1 MTLAAQHKNL
11 DWVQLLR
18 GLAALLVVLTHARYA
33 LLDTPGFPLANLLFF
48 PGAFGVDLFFL
59 ISGFI
64 MCYATADSDGSRG
77 YVARFAVKR
86 WSRVWPAYA
95 VATLLAALAMHG
107 GLRYVS
113 SAPGRLAFL
122 RSLALVPVDA
132 HMVPY
137 FAMTLL
143 VGWTLVF
150 EMYFYAV
157 YGASLLFK
165 RLRWFVLAAWVLL
178 TVVLLPLGE
187 RGFAFDV
194 TQDLHY
200 HFGYASVATS
210 PFVLEF
216 AAGVLIG
223 WIYLQSWARLR
234 SRQVAWHVLGLAVAL
249 AAWAIYGGI
258 AAGHGPLGYGWPLA
272 LMVLA
277 MALASKTVEIRVPA
291 VFMWLGSISYSL
303 YLTHLITQALV
314 TRLMTLAG
322 RPGEAHTWAYIFI
335 STACALSV
343 AALSQHYLE
352 QRLSNRVR
360 ATLLRWLPRRRPQP
374 VAAPD
379 AASDPKAA
387 AG

>member
-1 MTLAAQHKNL
+1 MTPAAQHKNL

-64 MCYATADSDGSRG
+64 MCYATADSDGSPG

-107 GLRYVS
+107 GLHYFS
-113 SAPGRLAFL
+113 NAPNRLAFL
-122 RSLALVPVDA
+122 RSMALVPVDA

-178 TVVLLPLGE
+178 TVVLIPLGE

-200 HFGYASVATS
+200 HFGYAGVATS

-223 WIYLQSWARLR
+223 WIYLQDWARLR
-234 SRQVAWHVLGLAVAL
+234 SRQVAWHVLGLGVAL

-258 AAGHGPLGYGWPLA
+258 AVGHGPLGYGWPLA

-303 YLTHLITQALV
+303 YLTHLITQTLV
-314 TRLMTLAG
+314 TRLMSWIGL
-322 RPGEAHTWAYIFI
+322 PGETRTWGYVFL

-360 ATLLRWLPRRRPQP
+360 AALLRWLPRRRPQP
-374 VAAPD
+374 VAAPET
-379 AASDPKAA
+379 ASDPKAA